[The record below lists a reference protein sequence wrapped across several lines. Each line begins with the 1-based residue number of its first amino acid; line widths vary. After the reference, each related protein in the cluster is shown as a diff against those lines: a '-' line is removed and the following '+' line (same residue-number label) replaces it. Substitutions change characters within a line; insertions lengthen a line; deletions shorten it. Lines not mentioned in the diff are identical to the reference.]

1 MKTLFPSIMIIS
13 MLATVILLAGPSFS
27 GSWDTNWGRIEMTQK
42 GSKVMGHYA
51 GQFSGII
58 DGTVAGSR
66 LNFTWSQ
73 PNGQYGKGYF
83 DISPDGSTI
92 TGSWG
97 IEESDS
103 NGGSWSG
110 TRAGGSDGR

>member
-1 MKTLFPSIMIIS
+1 MKPLFPSI
-13 MLATVILLAGPSFS
+13 LCVILLAAVAVSAGPSFS
-27 GSWDTNWGRIEMTQK
+27 GSWDTNWGRIEMTQH
-42 GSKVMGHYA
+42 GNKVMGHYT

-58 DGTVAGSR
+58 DGTVTGSR

-83 DISPDGSTI
+83 DISSDGSTI
-92 TGSWG
+92 NGSWG
-97 IEESDS
+97 VEESDS

-110 TRAGGSDGR
+110 TRAGGPGIR